1 MSDPYIFV
9 YAAFLASL
17 LVLGLVMTARLTSK
31 EHWPKVMEDE
41 EDKRDM
47 REHFKAERRQY
58 RDARREARK
67 HQTV

>member
-1 MSDPYIFV
+1 MSDPYVFV

-17 LVLGLVMTARLTSK
+17 LVLGLVMTSRLTSK
-31 EHWPKVMEDE
+31 EHWPKVMEDDD
-41 EDKRDM
+41 DKRDM

-58 RDARREARK
+58 RVARREARR